1 MPANRCA
8 GLHAD
13 SRDFLGRRVGLAA
26 MGRSTLQRAERA
38 AGLRP
43 RLRHERLR
51 FFRAQP
57 RGRGDFPADHDRA
70 GGLGGGGRGR
80 RLRLFG
86 APYHRRGRMRRRLA
100 APSGSPPK
108 RGRARCLFR
117 PRLCN
122 RKSADAR
129 RSAIRRTQRVRR
141 RRLFRIGAG
150 RRQRLYLEARRPR
163 LGRYRRR
170 RHSQELSPSSGARR
184 QAIRGREHSSSRQR
198 AGPRKIHRPA
208 HARPADGT
216 RAQRKRVPRSI
227 GRVGIRAQTG
237 RFHPHRSERD
247 RGRARMKV
255 SVPAA
260 SFIEFPKE
268 EIELSIS
275 ERFERQAAK
284 FPPRVAVKSA
294 DGELTYDDLNRAA
307 NRLARAILA
316 RRGPDEEPVALLF
329 EQGPAAI
336 VAIMGALKA
345 GKIYVP
351 LDPLHFPP
359 AKLAAMLE
367 DSGAA
372 LVVTDGKN
380 LALGERLADGAREV
394 IVLDR
399 LDPSANA
406 ENPGLVLT
414 ADRLAYILYTSGST
428 GEAKGVAQS
437 HRNVLHFIRN
447 YTNDLHVGPE
457 DRQSLLYSCSV
468 AASVKNIFGALLNG
482 AALVSL
488 NLKAEGPARLAA
500 WLEQEGI
507 TLCQMVPTVFR
518 HFAGRLTG
526 REAFP
531 SLRGLYL
538 GGEPLFRRDIE
549 LYRAHFPKGCVL
561 VNALA
566 STELNTLRQFFITHV
581 TDIADAVVPVG
592 YPVEDTEILLLDE
605 SGAAVGPD
613 CVGEIAIRSRYLAV
627 GYWRKPEL
635 TRLAFAADTE
645 GSDKRIYRTA
655 DLGRMRSDGCLECLG
670 RKDFQVKIRGHRV
683 EIGEI
688 EATLLALANVREAV
702 VVALNESAEEK
713 RLAAYIVPARMPAP
727 DAAEL
732 RHALAERLPDYMIPS
747 SFMIAESL
755 PVSAMG
761 KVNVRAL
768 TADGGARPSEM
779 PLSVAPTTPLET
791 SLAAIWA
798 ETLGKE
804 SVGVHDNFFD
814 LGGDSLLAAQI
825 LSRTQD
831 LLDIDLPL
839 SVLFEK
845 PTIAELA
852 GHLHRLQSETESRR
866 PRAEADRSLL
876 VRVRAGGDKPPFF
889 YLHGDILRGA
899 LYSTNLARYLGDDR
913 PFYALAPHGLNGT
926 EIPPTIA

>member
-38 AGLRP
+38 ACLRP

-51 FFRAQP
+51 FFRSQP
-57 RGRGDFPADHDRA
+57 RGRGDFPADHHRA
-70 GGLGGGGRGR
+70 GGMGGGGRGR

-100 APSGSPPK
+100 ARSDSPRKP
-108 RGRARCLFR
+108 GRARCLFR

-163 LGRYRRR
+163 LGRYRRS

-237 RFHPHRSERD
+237 HFHPHRSERD

-268 EIELSIS
+268 EIELSIP

-284 FPPRVAVKSA
+284 FPQRVAVKSA

-316 RRGPDEEPVALLF
+316 RRGPDEEPGALLF
-329 EQGPAAI
+329 EQGPAA
-336 VAIMGALKA
+336 V
-345 GKIYVP
+345 
-351 LDPLHFPP
+351 
-359 AKLAAMLE
+359 AAMLE

-372 LVVTDGKN
+372 LVVTDGKS

-447 YTNDLHVGPE
+447 YTNDVNVGPE

-500 WLEQEGI
+500 WLEQEGV

-566 STELNTLRQFFITHV
+566 STELNTLRQFFITHE

-713 RLAAYIVPARMPAP
+713 RLPAYIFPAR
-727 DAAEL
+727 
-732 RHALAERLPDYMIPS
+732 
-747 SFMIAESL
+747 
-755 PVSAMG
+755 
-761 KVNVRAL
+761 
-768 TADGGARPSEM
+768 SEEH
-779 PLSVAPTTPLET
+779 TT
-791 SLAAIWA
+791 S
-798 ETLGKE
+798 
-804 SVGVHDNFFD
+804 
-814 LGGDSLLAAQI
+814 
-825 LSRTQD
+825 
-831 LLDIDLPL
+831 
-839 SVLFEK
+839 
-845 PTIAELA
+845 
-852 GHLHRLQSETESRR
+852 
-866 PRAEADRSLL
+866 
-876 VRVRAGGDKPPFF
+876 
-889 YLHGDILRGA
+889 
-899 LYSTNLARYLGDDR
+899 
-913 PFYALAPHGLNGT
+913 
-926 EIPPTIA
+926 

>member
-1 MPANRCA
+1 
-8 GLHAD
+8 
-13 SRDFLGRRVGLAA
+13 
-26 MGRSTLQRAERA
+26 
-38 AGLRP
+38 
-43 RLRHERLR
+43 
-51 FFRAQP
+51 
-57 RGRGDFPADHDRA
+57 
-70 GGLGGGGRGR
+70 
-80 RLRLFG
+80 
-86 APYHRRGRMRRRLA
+86 
-100 APSGSPPK
+100 
-108 RGRARCLFR
+108 
-117 PRLCN
+117 
-122 RKSADAR
+122 
-129 RSAIRRTQRVRR
+129 
-141 RRLFRIGAG
+141 
-150 RRQRLYLEARRPR
+150 
-163 LGRYRRR
+163 
-170 RHSQELSPSSGARR
+170 
-184 QAIRGREHSSSRQR
+184 
-198 AGPRKIHRPA
+198 
-208 HARPADGT
+208 
-216 RAQRKRVPRSI
+216 
-227 GRVGIRAQTG
+227 
-237 RFHPHRSERD
+237 
-247 RGRARMKV
+247 MKV

-268 EIELSIS
+268 EIELSIP

-284 FPPRVAVKSA
+284 FPQRVAVKSA

-447 YTNDLHVGPE
+447 YTNDVNVGPE

-566 STELNTLRQFFITHV
+566 STELNTLRQFFITHE

-852 GHLHRLQSETESRR
+852 GYLHRLQSETESRR

-926 EIPPTIA
+926 EIPPTIAAMADSYIGMLRAVRPRGPYFLSGYCNGGIIAYEMARKLQEQGEAVPLLVVIAARARTAFYRRALHAAIEAAGNVFGSATEQKLHLFVSIRALAHKCRAIYRRLSGGRFHARKATSGDTSEAVALSLGLRVPKAFSRAMGGYVPTPYNGRMLCLWPEEESFGPTKDPTAGWGLVAPLVKLETIPGGHTTCLKYHLNTIAEHMRCAILQAENDSDPPSDAASPPAQESP